1 MINTK
6 LKFISIAV
14 FSVFLSN
21 QVIAAP
27 TEPIPSAVQSYA
39 KEFKVTDLE
48 ARRRLLIQSNLNKLV
63 DKINVKYKGK
73 IAGIYFDNGNEFK
86 LVVRITN
93 KGKDTK
99 TNWKLKGGLVNGIT
113 IPIEVKKNSQYNFN
127 DIQEIIN
134 SKDIQLQVSR
144 SVRGIQT
151 LGYNPK
157 EDKIEI
163 DVYDNN
169 LNKRSS
175 VSSVLNLQNALGI
188 PFIINYL
195 SEPIT
200 TQAGEVAG
208 GGDLFRKGNESS
220 NCTAGFTGTRNGQL
234 GVITAAHCMA
244 SGVVDR
250 YGDSLGIKFNILGNY
265 TNYSIDHDIAFF
277 PISTT
282 KIENKVYLMRV
293 SDIYR
298 APLRITGTGIAK
310 LSNGYQT
317 EYVAG
322 NRLCHFGQTTG
333 YSCGNVESIVAG
345 VGSNGPGCSAQLKNI
360 NAYCATNNVKVIG
373 PELKAASGDSGGPWF
388 DTSGKAYGIHSAG
401 GQNRLSVFSPIRY
414 AVNQLGF
421 TLKTS

>member
-1 MINTK
+1 M
-6 LKFISIAV
+6 
-14 FSVFLSN
+14 
-21 QVIAAP
+21 
-27 TEPIPSAVQSYA
+27 
-39 KEFKVTDLE
+39 TDLE

-63 DKINVKYKGK
+63 DKINVKYKDK
-73 IAGIYFDNGNEFK
+73 IAGIYFDNGSEFK
-86 LVVRITN
+86 LVVRTTD
-93 KGKDTK
+93 KGKDIK

-134 SKDIQLQVSR
+134 SKYVRFQVSR
-144 SVRGIQT
+144 SVQGTQT

-163 DVYDNN
+163 DVYDVSSNR
-169 LNKRSS
+169 RSS
-175 VSSVLNLQNALGI
+175 VSSVLNLQTALGI
-188 PFIINYL
+188 PFIVNYL

-208 GGDLFRKGNESS
+208 GGDLFVKGNESS
-220 NCTAGFTGTRNGQL
+220 GCTAGFTGTRSGQL

-244 SGVVDR
+244 TGFIDR
-250 YGDSLGIKFNILGNY
+250 YGDSLGNKFSVLSNY
-265 TNYSIDHDIAFF
+265 TNYSSDHDIAFF

-282 KIENKVYLMRV
+282 RIENKIYLMRG

-310 LSNGYQT
+310 LNDGYQT

-333 YSCGNVESIVAG
+333 YSCGNVNSITAG
-345 VGSNGPGCSAQLKNI
+345 VGGGNGPGCSARLKNA
-360 NAYCATNNVKVIG
+360 NAYCAANNVKVIG
-373 PELKAASGDSGGPWF
+373 PELKAGSGDSGGPWF

-401 GQNRLSVFSPIRY
+401 GQNGLAIFSPIRY

-421 TLKTS
+421 ILKTS